1 MQTADLEGGGCRIS
15 TLVRCRIGTLVRGVI
30 RQTAMMQHSVITL
43 YQDRDELIQ
52 EAAVSLASP
61 ELTVILLTR
70 PTSFRG

>member
-1 MQTADLEGGGCRIS
+1 
-15 TLVRCRIGTLVRGVI
+15 
-30 RQTAMMQHSVITL
+30 MMQHSVITL

-70 PTSFRG
+70 PTSFRGWQAAVLMTPRVSTATVIITSSSY